1 MSEKS
6 KKVWKILFIINH
18 VLKAIVEG
26 LRKSK
31 TPNTNKEN

>member
-1 MSEKS
+1 MSEKV
-6 KKVWKILFIINH
+6 KKVWKILIIINH

-31 TPNTNKEN
+31 TPNTSKEN